1 MSRCIRIVVK
11 ANKWKSSW
19 DKNIQ
24 KQAEKFAVEGVLQ
37 SVGNDTFKIVAC
49 CKDDKL
55 DDFVDYLYDLLD
67 SIDAAVEEL
76 EPFIKKQDYRGV
88 FRVI

>member
-1 MSRCIRIVVK
+1 MSRCIKIVIK
-11 ANKWKSSW
+11 ADKWKKNW
-19 DKNIQ
+19 DKDIQ
-24 KQAEKFAVEGVLQ
+24 KKAKKFEVEGSLQSIGDEKF
-37 SVGNDTFKIVAC
+37 KIIAC

-67 SIDAAVEEL
+67 SIDAVVEDL
-76 EPFIKKQDYRGV
+76 EPFIKKQDYRGI